1 MSNLFQRPT
10 PATATIDDVRKA
22 LEEIVAWDW
31 KTGYTFA
38 HIVIDD
44 HNLGDGSIL
53 YCLRPA
59 WIAEVMTQKIKDHL
73 RGHDMPSLEDMEP
86 WQLQIYRQPIQQMAE
101 VIDLLNWLLDVPED
115 VRDDA
120 YHNDEDGEAGQV

>member
-1 MSNLFQRPT
+1 MSNLFQRPA
-10 PATATIDDVRKA
+10 PATATADDVRKA
-22 LEEIVAWDW
+22 LAEIVEWDW
-31 KTGYTFA
+31 QTGYTFA

-53 YCLRPA
+53 YCLRPS
-59 WIAEVMTQKIKDHL
+59 WIAEVMNEKIADL
-73 RGHDMPSLEDMEP
+73 SRGQDVPAIDQMES
-86 WQLQIYRQPIQQMAE
+86 WQLQIYQQPIRQMAE

-120 YHNDEDGEAGQV
+120 EGH